1 MTSSLRK
8 FFLASAVVTT
18 SALTANT
25 AMAATLRV
33 PFSFTVGNKSCPAS
47 RYTVT
52 RQADGGIVTLID
64 ATGSCSFGWVVSPGD
79 PAPNDSRVVLR
90 FDEVGQSHA
99 LQSVQYGAA
108 ITSRLDKKF
117 KTNEYTPTRIIMG
130 Q

>member
-1 MTSSLRK
+1 MTSTLRK

-25 AMAATLRV
+25 AMAATLNV
-33 PFSFTVGNKSCPAS
+33 PFSFSVGKKSCPAS

-64 ATGSCSFGWVVSPGD
+64 ATGSCSFGWVVAPGD
-79 PAPNDSRVVLR
+79 PAPTDSRVVLR
-90 FDEVGQSHA
+90 FDEVGQSHT

-108 ITSRLDKKF
+108 ITARLDKKI
-117 KTNEYTPTRIIMG
+117 KRNEYTPTRIIMG